1 MDDTFL
7 SVSIDGDNAEGLPSA
22 RSVSP
27 ALSDELNLSQDAK
40 KHYSEDM
47 PKSYNGIYY
56 RKTLRPPS
64 NSLSSWGL
72 KDDMNEIEFS
82 VTTTSGEVVVVKSRI
97 FLWPSNSKIVISDVD
112 GTITKSDLLGHIM
125 PRFGVNYSHTGVVS
139 LYSTIVKHGYKIM
152 YLSSR
157 AIGQSNQTKNYLR
170 NLEENDLKLPHGPV
184 VLSPDRLFQ
193 SLAREVIYK
202 RPQDFKVPALRDIK
216 NLFPKNRPS
225 PFYAGFG
232 NRDSDKIAYKSVGVE
247 PGKIFIV
254 NPKGVIVTE
263 NLTISHS
270 YSSIHELKDLV
281 FPDITS
287 PRKQKLSTHA
297 AFNDN
302 AFWKRPIMNIDTDDE
317 DEDDENDIS
326 IDFVRDGDHID
337 SANIAQIKT
346 EVDLVEDQIIEQHD
360 ELVPI
365 Y

>member
-1 MDDTFL
+1 ML
-7 SVSIDGDNAEGLPSA
+7 SLID
-22 RSVSP
+22 
-27 ALSDELNLSQDAK
+27 
-40 KHYSEDM
+40 YS
-47 PKSYNGIYY
+47 S
-56 RKTLRPPS
+56 
-64 NSLSSWGL
+64 
-72 KDDMNEIEFS
+72 
-82 VTTTSGEVVVVKSRI
+82 
-97 FLWPSNSKIVISDVD
+97 LWP
-112 GTITKSDLLGHIM
+112 
-125 PRFGVNYSHTGVVS
+125 RVV
-139 LYSTIVKHGYKIM
+139 
-152 YLSSR
+152 
-157 AIGQSNQTKNYLR
+157 
-170 NLEENDLKLPHGPV
+170 
-184 VLSPDRLFQ
+184 
-193 SLAREVIYK
+193 YK

-216 NLFPKNRPS
+216 NLFPKDRPS

-287 PRKQKLSTHA
+287 PRKQKLSTHS

-326 IDFVRDGDHID
+326 IDFKNLDYGQQ
-337 SANIAQIKT
+337 NIAQTKT
-346 EVDLVEDQIIEQHD
+346 EVGLVKTLWQHD

-365 Y
+365 NQVTYLW